1 MATYNNTQKPKFY
14 SIAYGKIR
22 IGKGDNLEEFT
33 GIDGF
38 LKDIVI
44 RKATMNGEEKTMTEF
59 RFVDEGEPFCISC
72 ELYGSY
78 SNTILK
84 SLANIQDFSQKILIE
99 TYLSKKENV
108 DNPLTNISVTQ
119 NGEQVRWI
127 EIPSVEKFTLD
138 TGEIVKSTK
147 KRDAFIDSVISDL
160 QMRLKSGERSSQI
173 HEGYKVN
180 AGEPVP
186 PVAPIDD
193 DPDNGRF
200 DGGGDYKPNLQ

>member
-1 MATYNNTQKPKFY
+1 MATYNNTQKPKYY

-22 IGKGDNLEEFT
+22 SGKGENLEEYT

-38 LKDIVI
+38 LKEIVI
-44 RKATMNGEEKTMTEF
+44 RKAIMNGEEKTMTEF
-59 RFVDEGEPFCISC
+59 RFVDEGEPFSISC

-78 SNTILK
+78 SNTILR

-108 DNPLTNISVTQ
+108 ENPLTNISVKQ
-119 NGEQVRWI
+119 NGEQVRWV

-160 QMRLKSGERSSQI
+160 QMRLKSSERPSQI

-180 AGEPVP
+180 TGEPVP
-186 PVAPIDD
+186 PVAPIG
-193 DPDNGRF
+193 DPDDSRF
-200 DGGGDYKPNLQ
+200 DGGGDYNPNLQ